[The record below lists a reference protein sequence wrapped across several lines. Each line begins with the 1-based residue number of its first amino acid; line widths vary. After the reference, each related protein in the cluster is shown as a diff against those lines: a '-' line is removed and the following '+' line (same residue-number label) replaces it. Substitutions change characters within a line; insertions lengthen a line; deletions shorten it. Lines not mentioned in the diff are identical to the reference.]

1 MHQRLDEGS
10 TARYEDIVI
19 WLLFQ
24 LGDFFNDIFFDNC

>member
-1 MHQRLDEGS
+1 MHQRVDESG
-10 TARYEDIVI
+10 TARDEEIVT